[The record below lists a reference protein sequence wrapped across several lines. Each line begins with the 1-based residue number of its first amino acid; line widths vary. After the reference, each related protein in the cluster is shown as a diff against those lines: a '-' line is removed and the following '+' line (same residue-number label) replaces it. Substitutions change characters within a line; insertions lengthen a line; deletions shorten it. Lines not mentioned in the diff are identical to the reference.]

1 MVVLTE
7 QIEIPASY
15 EKLKAWTANFEEEF
29 CEMESLPHRMQSL

>member
-15 EKLKAWTANFEEEF
+15 EKLEAWTANFNER
-29 CEMESLPHRMQSL
+29 HWTWDTGKR